1 MRVQLNLVLTGQDLS
16 SQGPPALDWWRLLEG
31 FCQKSVTLRQGPVGR
46 TLGWI
51 SAMRLSR
58 QVVTA
63 YSALV
68 HPGLEVLLSYQ
79 VRASSPWLA
88 LGAGGVFPVSRAA
101 LSLFQQDL
109 APSYL
114 RANLCV
120 YVCLSVCLGS
130 RVRRDTWIPLP
141 RSAAEGPVWEARGP
155 VGLR

>member
-1 MRVQLNLVLTGQDLS
+1 MRPS
-16 SQGPPALDWWRLLEG
+16 
-31 FCQKSVTLRQGPVGR
+31 RQVGR
-46 TLGWI
+46 TLGCI
-51 SAMRLSR
+51 SGSAMRPSR
-58 QVVTA
+58 QVGRTLGCISGSAVRPSRQVGTA
-63 YSALV
+63 HCVLV

-88 LGAGGVFPVSRAA
+88 LGAGGVFPISREA

-120 YVCLSVCLGS
+120 CVCLSVCLGS
-130 RVRRDTWIPLP
+130 RVRRDTRIPLP
-141 RSAAEGPVWEARGP
+141 RSAAEGPIREARGP